1 MNNTKYIFYN
11 PLYTMLLLVAAF
23 IVLSGCEKKKNFHK
37 WECLLPDST
46 TTIIL
51 DMYDG
56 DKKYYSYV
64 SPQNSMVLSQNEQW
78 VYYKMA
84 GDTLKV
90 IKRGDNDTLPE
101 MAHSNDL
108 WLVFRP
114 SPSTMK
120 MIYIGIQPAHHLYP
134 NEYTFNLKK

>member
-1 MNNTKYIFYN
+1 MNKWIIRTLPTI
-11 PLYTMLLLVAAF
+11 LLLIGAF

-37 WECLLPDST
+37 WECILPESIA
-46 TTIIL
+46 TITL
-51 DMYDG
+51 DMYDSNN
-56 DKKYYSYV
+56 KYYSYV
-64 SPQNSMVLSQNEQW
+64 SPQNSMVLFQNEQW
-78 VYYKMA
+78 VYYKMV

-90 IKRGDNDTLPE
+90 IKRGENDTLSE
-101 MAHSNDL
+101 IAYSNDL

-114 SPSTMK
+114 SSSTMK

>member
-1 MNNTKYIFYN
+1 MKKQFIKTLSAVI
-11 PLYTMLLLVAAF
+11 LLAGVF
-23 IVLSGCEKKKNFHK
+23 IVLGGCEKKKNFHK
-37 WECLLPDST
+37 WECLLPDD
-46 TTIIL
+46 TTIITL

-56 DKKYYSYV
+56 DNKYYSYV
-64 SPQNSMVLSQNEQW
+64 SPQNSMVLFQNEQW
-78 VYYKMA
+78 VYYKMV

-114 SPSTMK
+114 SSSTMK
-120 MIYIGIQPAHHLYP
+120 MIYIGIQPAHNLYP

>member
-1 MNNTKYIFYN
+1 MKKLIFKIL
-11 PLYTMLLLVAAF
+11 PAMLLLVGVF

-46 TTIIL
+46 TTITL
-51 DMYDG
+51 DMYDD

-64 SPQNSMVLSQNEQW
+64 SPQNSMVLFQNEQW

-101 MAHSNDL
+101 ITYSNDL
-108 WLVFRP
+108 WLIAKP
-114 SPSTMK
+114 SSSTMEMK
-120 MIYIGIQPAHHLYP
+120 FIGFLPTIPYQI
-134 NEYTFNLKK
+134 EYKFNLKK

>member
-1 MNNTKYIFYN
+1 MNKWIIRTLPTI
-11 PLYTMLLLVAAF
+11 LLLIGAF

-46 TTIIL
+46 TTITL
-51 DMYDG
+51 DMYDD

-64 SPQNSMVLSQNEQW
+64 SPQNSMVLFQNEQW

-101 MAHSNDL
+101 ITYSNDL
-108 WLVFRP
+108 WLIAKP
-114 SPSTMK
+114 SSSTMEMK
-120 MIYIGIQPAHHLYP
+120 FIGFLPTIPYQI
-134 NEYTFNLKK
+134 EYKFNLKK

>member
-1 MNNTKYIFYN
+1 MNKWIIRTLPTI
-11 PLYTMLLLVAAF
+11 LLLIGAF

-37 WECLLPDST
+37 WECLLPDGT
-46 TTIIL
+46 TTITL
-51 DMYDG
+51 DMYDD

-64 SPQNSMVLSQNEQW
+64 SPQNSMVLFQNEQW

-101 MAHSNDL
+101 ITYSNDL
-108 WLVFRP
+108 WLIAKP
-114 SPSTMK
+114 SSSTMEMK
-120 MIYIGIQPAHHLYP
+120 FIGFLPTIPYQI
-134 NEYTFNLKK
+134 EYKFNLKK

>member
-1 MNNTKYIFYN
+1 MKKLISKIL
-11 PLYTMLLLVAAF
+11 PVVILLIGAF

-46 TTIIL
+46 TTITL
-51 DMYDG
+51 DMYDD

-64 SPQNSMVLSQNEQW
+64 SPQNSMVLFQNEQW

-101 MAHSNDL
+101 ITYSNDL
-108 WLVFRP
+108 WLIAKP
-114 SPSTMK
+114 SSSTMEMK
-120 MIYIGIQPAHHLYP
+120 FIGFLPTIPYQI
-134 NEYTFNLKK
+134 EYKFNLKK

>member
-1 MNNTKYIFYN
+1 MNKWIIRTLPTI
-11 PLYTMLLLVAAF
+11 LLLIGAF

-37 WECLLPDST
+37 WECLLPDGT
-46 TTIIL
+46 TTITL
-51 DMYDG
+51 DMYDD

-64 SPQNSMVLSQNEQW
+64 SPQNSMVLFQNEQW
-78 VYYKMA
+78 VYYKMV

-90 IKRGDNDTLPE
+90 IKRGDNNTLPE
-101 MAHSNDL
+101 MAYSNDL
-108 WLVFRP
+108 WLVSKP
-114 SPSTMK
+114 SSSTMK